1 MSKTKKLLVFLLLLL
16 TACGSQPAKP
26 AQTEPEGQYQ
36 YRVGLGYGFLGK
48 HVLVSVDG
56 VEVLS
61 VVGTEEIEE
70 FAQLLGTKILGGG
83 STDQQ
88 IVTVR
93 VVVDGGA
100 PYEQVIDLG
109 EGGIIHIYY
118 QDDGLEVFNTSALA
132 LE

>member
-1 MSKTKKLLVFLLLLL
+1 MSRIKAGLLLLLLLL
-16 TACGSQPAKP
+16 TACGSQPVQP
-26 AQTEPEGQYQ
+26 LQTEPAGQYQ
-36 YRVGLGYGFLGK
+36 YRVGLGYGFLGR
-48 HVLVSVDG
+48 HVQVSVDG

-83 STDQQ
+83 ATDAQ

-100 PYEQVIDLG
+100 PFEQVIDLD
-109 EGGIIHIYY
+109 EGGIIHIYN
-118 QDDGLEVFNTSALA
+118 QEDGLQVFNTSVLV